1 MKQFKVFKHPIGTIE
16 AVKQGW
22 SWPGFFFSFIW
33 ALLKRM
39 WGISLSYIAGFLIL
53 GMIIAAVGGTS
64 EDENFGNLIGLIV
77 AIIFG
82 VNGNS
87 WRETNLKSRG
97 FDEVDTLTAA
107 NPEGAIALHLK
118 AVSEEKKSDV

>member
-1 MKQFKVFKHPIGTIE
+1 MKQFKIFKHPIGKIE

-22 SWPGFFFSFIW
+22 SWPGFFFNFFW
-33 ALLKRM
+33 AMLKKM
-39 WGISLSYIAGFLIL
+39 WGLALFYIAVFFVL
-53 GMIIAAVGGTS
+53 GMILAALGDVS
-64 EDENFGNLIGLIV
+64 KLENFFNLVGLIL
-77 AIIFG
+77 AIVFG

-87 WRETNLKSRG
+87 WREMNLKSRG

-118 AVSEEKKSDV
+118 AVSEEKNDV